1 MCVSHVSIGIQKDC
15 RNVEFHFS
23 SLYYLLIVECSSR
36 QLLVNRLLWFLRK
49 VIFDWTT
56 FIFFCNSELCVT
68 SISSF
73 SLSLFSFSST
83 FTRRSWLF
91 LKSSRYPSIFFLVLF
106 IAKMSVKVKL
116 FLWKCFII
124 PDRIPMQSQ
133 EYRIPPISYLV
144 FFLLSPGWSSGHAQA
159 SICLTKLRNSN
170 LLCCTLLYVDK
181 TKATTTAL
189 AIGLN
194 NFKEAINELA
204 VTIS

>member
-1 MCVSHVSIGIQKDC
+1 MCVSHVSIGIHESC

-23 SLYYLLIVECSSR
+23 SILYYLLIVECSSR
-36 QLLVNRLLWFLRK
+36 QLLVNRLLWFLSK

-73 SLSLFSFSST
+73 LLSLFSFSST

-91 LKSSRYPSIFFLVLF
+91 LKSCRYPSIFFLVLF
-106 IAKMSVKVKL
+106 IAKISVKVKL

-124 PDRIPMQSQ
+124 PERIPMQLQ
-133 EYRIPPISYLV
+133 EYRIPQISYLV

-170 LLCCTLLYVDK
+170 LLCCTLPYIVQDWSNYPCTSNLKEVINK
-181 TKATTTAL
+181 L
-189 AIGLN
+189 AD
-194 NFKEAINELA
+194 
-204 VTIS
+204 TIS